1 MAQAWL
7 QYIGK
12 RIMIKHKSLK
22 GMYANKKQ
30 IKKCGLETALQL
42 EGMTLDGTHHRGID
56 DARNTAKIFIKYF
69 GSWKF

>member
-1 MAQAWL
+1 MGQAWL

-30 IKKCGLETALQL
+30 IKKMRIGNRITA
-42 EGMTLDGTHHRGID
+42 RGY
-56 DARNTAKIFIKYF
+56 NT
-69 GSWKF
+69 GWNPS